1 MKLQEIYDII
11 KPLIDIIINKYFKE
25 KYDFIINIIS
35 IFNTK
40 ASEHALSVGNSGSTL
55 SVLKC
60 TWIYKIYYYLI
71 LLVFLICCIWII
83 YDIFNK
89 NYYATNAYFS
99 TLIKNQIILKDIPE
113 FKQIEN
119 IIYLSD
125 NFSLDM
131 NFIFFIIIS
140 IIIIAIVYYFQYVL
154 NLNQLYIEF
163 NLFIPFIA
171 AVIIIGIIYYIF
183 NFNYLNTLSRRNN
196 TLIQL
201 IYNNINMQFINDH
214 NLCNYLK
221 KRDNLDDYF
230 VYGKCN
236 NIKFLFTLK
245 KLYSYITAQIN
256 EIYSK
261 DNNVNIETF
270 KSMKDSKGI
279 FYKDRLKSAFFTF
292 SIMKYYIDNNL
303 LNDAS
308 DFFSTYNLIKL
319 PFKPRINPILNLN
332 YESILFNTT
341 DLSYSIP
348 EMQQAFNNNKDIYN
362 FVYNDFNNINST
374 IQKII
379 VDIYNICKY
388 KMICVY
394 YYYLLIGIIMICI
407 ILYYFIKNYYNR

>member
-40 ASEHALSVGNSGSTL
+40 ASEHALSVGNSGSKLT
-55 SVLKC
+55 VFKC

-99 TLIKNQIILKDIPE
+99 TLIKNKLILKDIPE

-119 IIYLSD
+119 IIYLAD
-125 NFSLDM
+125 NFSIDI

-140 IIIIAIVYYFQYVL
+140 IIIIAIVYYFQFVL

-171 AVIIIGIIYYIF
+171 TVIIIGIIYFIF
-183 NFNYLNTLSRRNN
+183 NFNHLNILSRRNN
-196 TLIQL
+196 SLMQL
-201 IYNNINMQFINDH
+201 IYNNINMQFITEQ
-214 NLCNYLK
+214 NLCNYMQK
-221 KRDNLDDYF
+221 KDKLDDYF
-230 VYGKCN
+230 IYGNCN
-236 NIKFLFTLK
+236 NIKNLFNIK
-245 KLYSYITAQIN
+245 KLYSYITVQIN

-261 DNNVNIETF
+261 DNNITIETF

-292 SIMKYYIDNNL
+292 SLMKYYIDNNL
-303 LNDAS
+303 FNDAT
-308 DFFSTYNLIKL
+308 DFFSTYNLMKL
-319 PFKPRINPILNLN
+319 RFKPRINPILNLN

-348 EMQQAFNNNKDIYN
+348 EMQLAFNNNKDIYN
-362 FVYNDFNNINST
+362 FVYNDFYNINST

-394 YYYLLIGIIMICI
+394 YYYLLLGIIMTCI

>member
-40 ASEHALSVGNSGSTL
+40 ASEHALSVGDSGSTL
-55 SVLKC
+55 TVFKC

-99 TLIKNQIILKDIPE
+99 TLIKNKLILKDIPE

-119 IIYLSD
+119 IIYLAD
-125 NFSLDM
+125 NFSIDI

-140 IIIIAIVYYFQYVL
+140 IIIIAIVYYFQFVL

-171 AVIIIGIIYYIF
+171 TVIIIGIIYFIF
-183 NFNYLNTLSRRNN
+183 NFNYLNLLSRRNN
-196 TLIQL
+196 SLMQL
-201 IYNNINMQFINDH
+201 IYNNINMQFINEQK
-214 NLCNYLK
+214 LCNYMQK
-221 KRDNLDDYF
+221 KDNFDDYF
-230 VYGKCN
+230 IYGNCN
-236 NIKFLFTLK
+236 NIKYLFNIK
-245 KLYSYITAQIN
+245 KLYSYITLQIN

-261 DNNVNIETF
+261 DNNITIETF

-292 SIMKYYIDNNL
+292 SLMKYYIDNNL
-303 LNDAS
+303 FNDAT
-308 DFFSTYNLIKL
+308 DFFSTYNLMKL
-319 PFKPRINPILNLN
+319 SFKPRINPILNLN

-348 EMQQAFNNNKDIYN
+348 EMQFAFNNNKDIYN
-362 FVYNDFNNINST
+362 FVYNDFYNINSN

-394 YYYLLIGIIMICI
+394 YYYLLLGIIMTCI